1 MERAAFFTIKFN
13 RRINRITHSRSSV
26 VIPGNGF
33 EERSPGPWVSID
45 DRVQCNPVDRCWVG
59 LMRLDFR

>member
-1 MERAAFFTIKFN
+1 MERAAFFKKLN

-33 EERSPGPWVSID
+33 ED
-45 DRVQCNPVDRCWVG
+45 
-59 LMRLDFR
+59 